1 MKAKRSLPP
10 SIDPVVAFGV
20 HDSNLRLIER
30 ILSVKLMPV
39 EDGLVIQGKEE
50 AVTKASGVMDH
61 VFALSANGQ
70 SVSHNDIKILIEK
83 GKKNQEYKTEHV
95 KLDGIQVSKRGKK
108 IKPRT
113 LNQAE
118 YIKDMLNNDL
128 VFAVGPA
135 GTGKTFL
142 AVGLAMHLLHTGRVK
157 KVILTRPVVE
167 AGENLGFLP
176 GTLEEKINPYLKPL
190 FDAINDM
197 LSPEEIRYYMDNQ
210 IIELAPLAYMRG
222 RTLSN
227 AFVILDEAQNTTVT
241 QMKMFLTRLGEHSK
255 MVVTGDITQ
264 IDLPYGKVSGLKQA
278 IEIFEDIDGIRFIQF
293 EKQDVVRHGLVQKI
307 IEIYEKRENETW
319 KEITIR

>member
-1 MKAKRSLPP
+1 MKAKRALPA

-20 HDSNLRLIER
+20 HDSNLRLMER
-30 ILSVKLMPV
+30 VLGVKMFPV

-50 AVTKASGVMDH
+50 AVTRASGVLDH
-61 VFALSANGQ
+61 IITLSGNGQ
-70 SVSHNDIKILIEK
+70 PVSHSDIKILMDK
-83 GKKNQEYKTEHV
+83 GGKPRAHAESL

-118 YIKDMLNNDL
+118 YVKNMLHHDL
-128 VFAVGPA
+128 VFVAGPA

-142 AVGLAMHLLHTGRVK
+142 AVALALHLLHTGRVK
-157 KVILTRPVVE
+157 KVVLTRPVVE
-167 AGENLGFLP
+167 AGESLGFLP
-176 GTLEEKINPYLKPL
+176 GTLEEKIDPYLKPL

-197 LSPEEIRYYMDNQ
+197 LSPEEMRSYMDNQ
-210 IIELAPLAYMRG
+210 VIELAPLAYMRG

-227 AFVILDEAQNTTVT
+227 AFVILDEGQNTTGT
-241 QMKMFLTRLGEHSK
+241 QMKMFLTRLGENSK

-264 IDLPYGKVSGLKQA
+264 VDLPKGKLSGLRQA
-278 IEIFEDIDGIRFIQF
+278 MEIFKGIEGIKIMTF

-307 IEIYEKRENETW
+307 IETYEKRVNETW
-319 KEITIR
+319 KETTTR